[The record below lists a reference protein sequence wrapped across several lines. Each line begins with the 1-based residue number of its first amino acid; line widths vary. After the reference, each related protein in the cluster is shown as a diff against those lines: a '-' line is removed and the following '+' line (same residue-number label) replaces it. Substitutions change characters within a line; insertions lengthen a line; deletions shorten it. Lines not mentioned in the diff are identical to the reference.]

1 VRGDHGRMA
10 PSSDNAT
17 WLAVG
22 LCAGSGD
29 GLGGLCTRK
38 HEWATHREIKVGRR
52 AGRCCAG
59 AGLRSR
65 GENMPMWDEPRDLAQ
80 GQYSGIESFIIF
92 KTLYKFAN

>member
-29 GLGGLCTRK
+29 GLDGLCTRK

-52 AGRCCAG
+52 AGRCCA
-59 AGLRSR
+59 L
-65 GENMPMWDEPRDLAQ
+65 GEKTCRCGMSLGIWPR
-80 GQYSGIESFIIF
+80 
-92 KTLYKFAN
+92 ANIVE